1 MLIVYNIHIMNIHNY
16 RNLTSIVLFFIMI
29 YTLYILYN
37 IRFRLRRIISTRI
50 GNNEFKIALIM
61 FVALFIIYGVGKKI
75 LYDIDVDD
83 LDGPERETYDDMR
96 KKIDVFKHALLNGLI
111 AILISILAIADTFM
125 PGFFVTVVIYY
136 YKTISL

>member
-1 MLIVYNIHIMNIHNY
+1 MS
-16 RNLTSIVLFFIMI
+16 SIV
-29 YTLYILYN
+29 TLLKPSVKK
-37 IRFRLRRIISTRI
+37 R
-50 GNNEFKIALIM
+50 